1 MVVEPTPAAP
11 AVAAP
16 AVAAPVVAK
25 PSPPAEPASV
35 APPPAV
41 GNAPAA
47 SVQVDAA
54 RAALEQ
60 KLNEL
65 DKSPARP
72 ARAPTTAPI
81 AAPIIVVSPN
91 PAKTGVMSP
100 TNLINA
106 NIPTKELG
114 LKAIEPPLVP
124 VSASQ
129 EAQLLDLL
137 AKYKANQISPQEYH
151 KQRAEILAQQ

>member
-1 MVVEPTPAAP
+1 M
-11 AVAAP
+11 
-16 AVAAPVVAK
+16 
-25 PSPPAEPASV
+25 
-35 APPPAV
+35 
-41 GNAPAA
+41 
-47 SVQVDAA
+47 DAA

-65 DKSPARP
+65 DKSPAQP
-72 ARAPTTAPI
+72 ARVPTAAPI

-91 PAKTGVMSP
+91 PAKPGVMSP

-106 NIPTKELG
+106 NIPDKVLG